1 MAISAQFCN
10 TSFSIDL
17 EDNLEAEFDTIE
29 TTTEVLYEDYG
40 DNVTG
45 RRLLFLSVLHTNALC
60 SIGDTFSDDPLQTT
74 LERIQEF
81 FAPRRQITPERFNV
95 RLF

>member
-45 RRLLFLSVLHTNALC
+45 RRLSLRLITECFMFYWRYFL
-60 SIGDTFSDDPLQTT
+60 
-74 LERIQEF
+74 
-81 FAPRRQITPERFNV
+81 
-95 RLF
+95 

>member
-1 MAISAQFCN
+1 MESLIKTCLIVYVILSLLVMAISAQFCN

-40 DNVTG
+40 DNATG
-45 RRLLFLSVLHTNALC
+45 KEIVISLRL
-60 SIGDTFSDDPLQTT
+60 
-74 LERIQEF
+74 
-81 FAPRRQITPERFNV
+81 TPERFMFYW
-95 RLF
+95 RYFL

>member
-1 MAISAQFCN
+1 MAISAQFWD
-10 TSFSIDL
+10 TSYSIDL

-45 RRLLFLSVLHTNALC
+45 
-60 SIGDTFSDDPLQTT
+60 
-74 LERIQEF
+74 
-81 FAPRRQITPERFNV
+81 
-95 RLF
+95 